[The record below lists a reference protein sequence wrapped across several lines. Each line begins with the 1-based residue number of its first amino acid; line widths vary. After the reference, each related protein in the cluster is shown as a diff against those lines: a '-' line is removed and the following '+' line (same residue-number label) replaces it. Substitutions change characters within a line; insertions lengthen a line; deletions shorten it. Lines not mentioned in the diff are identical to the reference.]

1 MKSQAVRAARPHLF
15 RAAVAT
21 AVSVAGLV
29 MASSYIEG
37 ADGLIDQ
44 LRSSTSNG
52 NDVFAVIGFV
62 LFILGGILAVRSMA
76 TALRKALEVR
86 LGDARGVPVAL
97 ALSILGYLLVILPG
111 LELLGVNLGGLLL
124 GGAITGVVVGIAAQ
138 QTLANFF
145 AGIVLLTVRPFTLG
159 EHIVL
164 RSGPLGGEYEGVVRD
179 MSLFYV
185 ALQTELGPVQLPNAG
200 VLAAAIGPGA
210 RGPDPETAHED
221 AEPKDGGPP

>member
-1 MKSQAVRAARPHLF
+1 MKSQVVRAARPHLL
-15 RAAVAT
+15 RAAIAG
-21 AVSVAGLV
+21 ALSIAGLV
-29 MASSYIEG
+29 LASSYIEG
-37 ADGLIDQ
+37 DGLIDQ
-44 LRSSTSNG
+44 LRSRASDG
-52 NDVFAVIGFV
+52 NHVLAVIGFV
-62 LFILGGILAVRSMA
+62 LFVLAGIIAVRSTA

-97 ALSILGYLLVILPG
+97 ALSVLGYLLVILPG

-164 RSGPLGGEYEGVVRD
+164 RSGPLGGEYEGVVKD

-185 ALQTELGPVQLPNAG
+185 ALETKAGPVQLPNAG

-210 RGPDPETAHED
+210 RGPVLIAPQQASPPE
-221 AEPKDGGPP
+221 DGGAPQ

>member
-1 MKSQAVRAARPHLF
+1 MKSQAVRAARPHLLS
-15 RAAVAT
+15 AAVAT
-21 AVSVAGLV
+21 AASVAGLV

-37 ADGLIDQ
+37 AGGLIDQ
-44 LRSSTSNG
+44 LRSSTSDG
-52 NDVFAVIGFV
+52 NDVLAVVGFV
-62 LFILGGILAVRSMA
+62 LFLLGGIFAVRSMA
-76 TALRKALEVR
+76 AALRKALEVR

-97 ALSILGYLLVILPG
+97 ALSVLGYLLVILPA

-185 ALQTELGPVQLPNAG
+185 ALQTKAGPVQLPNAG

-210 RGPDPETAHED
+210 RQPADED
-221 AEPKDGGPP
+221 ELLDDGGN

>member
-1 MKSQAVRAARPHLF
+1 MKSQVRVARPYLL
-15 RAAVAT
+15 RAAVAL
-21 AVSVAGLV
+21 VLSIGGLV
-29 MASSYIEG
+29 LVSSYIV
-37 ADGLIDQ
+37 DGVIDL
-44 LRSSTSNG
+44 LRSSAP
-52 NDVFAVIGFV
+52 DADKVLAMLGFV
-62 LFILGGILAVRSMA
+62 LFVLGGIVAVRSTA
-76 TALRKALEVR
+76 TALRKVLELR
-86 LGDARGVPVAL
+86 LGDARGVPVSL

-159 EHIVL
+159 ERIVL

-210 RGPDPETAHED
+210 RQPDPEPTHED
-221 AEPKDGGPP
+221 AEPKDGGTP